1 MWCNP
6 EDVRKILGIEPED
19 ESDEKLKYFIRDA
32 QREILDRIAI
42 YEEHDKLEGSIDG
55 WNTTFSY
62 HQKYIADSN
71 FDYEPDMRVYAWS
84 NGTILGRL
92 VIDTIDYDNQK
103 VILYAAPSTN
113 CTSITASYYYYPKYI
128 NTTRLRRV
136 TALLAAY
143 YYALSEYLLIPEQ
156 WFHGAYR
163 FRFDKAF
170 DVLYDRFETEL
181 SNLLRKEHYTGT
193 FGTVEFYYG
202 TIKVGK
208 GVIENEYEADYI

>member
-6 EDVRKILGIEPED
+6 EDVRKILGLENEVPDYKLEHFIE
-19 ESDEKLKYFIRDA
+19 DA
-32 QREILDRIAI
+32 QREVLDRIAI
-42 YEEHDKLEGSIDG
+42 YVEADKLDGSIDS
-55 WNTTFSY
+55 WNTTFAY
-62 HQKYIADSN
+62 HHKYIADSN
-71 FDYEPDMRVYAWS
+71 FDYEPDMRVYAWKD
-84 NGTILGRL
+84 GTILGRL

-128 NTTRLRRV
+128 NTVRLRRV

-143 YYALSEYLLIPEQ
+143 YYVLSEYLLIPEQ

-170 DVLYDRFETEL
+170 DSLYDEFEREL
-181 SNLLRKEHYTGT
+181 SNILRKEHYKGE
-193 FGTVEFYYG
+193 FGTIEMFTG
-202 TIKVGK
+202 TIKTAKKV
-208 GVIENEYEADYI
+208 VEDEYEVDHI

>member
-6 EDVRKILGIEPED
+6 EDVRRILGLENEVPDYKLEHFIE
-19 ESDEKLKYFIRDA
+19 DA
-32 QREILDRIAI
+32 QREVLDRIAI
-42 YEEHDKLEGSIDG
+42 YEEADKLDGSIDS
-55 WNTTFSY
+55 WNTTFTY
-62 HQKYIADSN
+62 HHKYIADSN

-128 NTTRLRRV
+128 NTVRLRRV

-143 YYALSEYLLIPEQ
+143 YYVLSEYLLIPEQ

-170 DVLYDRFETEL
+170 DSLYDEFEREL
-181 SNLLRKEHYTGT
+181 SNILRKEHYKGE
-193 FGTVEFYYG
+193 FGTIEMFTG
-202 TIKVGK
+202 TIKTAKKV
-208 GVIENEYEADYI
+208 VEDEYEVDYI

>member
-6 EDVRKILGIEPED
+6 EDVRRVLGLENEVPDYKLEHFIE
-19 ESDEKLKYFIRDA
+19 DA

-42 YEEHDKLEGSIDG
+42 YEEADKLDGSINS
-55 WNTTFSY
+55 WNTTFTY
-62 HQKYIADSN
+62 HHKYIADSN
-71 FDYEPDMRVYAWS
+71 FDYEPDMRVYAWRK
-84 NGTILGRL
+84 GTILGRL
-92 VIDTIDYDNQK
+92 VVDTIDYDNQK

-128 NTTRLRRV
+128 NTVRLRRV

-143 YYALSEYLLIPEQ
+143 YYVLSEYLLIPEQ

-170 DVLYDRFETEL
+170 DSIYNEFEREL
-181 SNLLRKEHYTGT
+181 SNILRKEHYKGE
-193 FGTVEFYYG
+193 FGTIEMFSG
-202 TIKVGK
+202 TIKTGK
-208 GVIENEYEADYI
+208 KVVEDEYEVDHI

>member
-6 EDVRKILGIEPED
+6 EDVRKILGLENEVPDYKLEHFIE
-19 ESDEKLKYFIRDA
+19 DA
-32 QREILDRIAI
+32 QREVLDRIAI
-42 YEEHDKLEGSIDG
+42 YVEADKLDGSIDS
-55 WNTTFSY
+55 WNTTFTY
-62 HQKYIADSN
+62 HHKYIADSN
-71 FDYEPDMRVYAWS
+71 FDYEPDMRVYAWKD
-84 NGTILGRL
+84 GTILGRL

-128 NTTRLRRV
+128 NTVRLRRV

-143 YYALSEYLLIPEQ
+143 YYVLSEYLLIPEQ

-170 DVLYDRFETEL
+170 DSLYDEFEREL
-181 SNLLRKEHYTGT
+181 SNILRKEHYKGE
-193 FGTVEFYYG
+193 FGTIEMFTG
-202 TIKVGK
+202 TIKTAKKV
-208 GVIENEYEADYI
+208 VEDEYEVDHI